1 MLTKGELNEFEL
13 ANLDNRDVMVK
24 LDELYKDKDKNK
36 NVMKGGNFI
45 KDLWSIYKLKNIYSF
60 NIVEV
65 YHYRILSTILSVY
78 FS

>member
-36 NVMKGGNFI
+36 KITVIKNRYSVFI
-45 KDLWSIYKLKNIYSF
+45 N
-60 NIVEV
+60 E
-65 YHYRILSTILSVY
+65 
-78 FS
+78 